1 MHATMGNSLWGLI
14 LKSDFMSKGI
24 LITLLIASVVCW
36 TIVFYKIIIFSIK
49 QKQYDNALRKIYHVS
64 SLDQLITLAH
74 QEEKTIA
81 GYVITEQLNAAK
93 DVLKRYNKKQL
104 SHFDLQMLEEQR
116 AAVVEQLLHSDNQ
129 YLPFIITTAQAS
141 PLCGLLG
148 TVWGLMHA
156 FVSISHK
163 QSADIVTVAP
173 GIAEALLTTT
183 AGLVVALPA
192 LIMFAYLKSCAG
204 SIEQS
209 LIMVSDATHKVIGYA
224 LLEIK
229 D

>member
-14 LKSDFMSKGI
+14 LKSDVMSKGI
-24 LITLLIASVVCW
+24 LITLLITSIMCW
-36 TIVFYKIIIFSIK
+36 TVIFYKIIMFSMK
-49 QKQYDNALRKIYHVS
+49 QKQLENAMKKMQHVT
-64 SLDQLITLAH
+64 SLDQLVTLAH

-81 GYVITEQLNAAK
+81 GHIITHQLNAAK
-93 DVLKRYNKKQL
+93 DSLKRSNKKQL
-104 SHFDLQMLEEQR
+104 SQFDVSLLEDQR
-116 AAVVEQLLHSDNQ
+116 AATIEHLLYIDNG
-129 YLPFIITTAQAS
+129 YLSFVITAAQAS

-192 LIMFAYLKSCAG
+192 LVMFSYLKSRVITLEYCM
-204 SIEQS
+204 IT
-209 LIMVSDATHKVIGYA
+209 LSDAIQKVITHA
-224 LLEIK
+224 LLEVK
-229 D
+229 E